1 VSSTPAVLK
10 PAASPTRAARADALE
25 QIAGWSLYTGGIKLT
40 GAAYQHL
47 GALGLNRA
55 YVSQAA
61 DALVKQQSEE
71 GPEHAQALHAAFGGS
86 TSTEASP
93 RGRASH

>member
-1 VSSTPAVLK
+1 MSSTPAVLK
-10 PAASPTRAARADALE
+10 PAASPTRAARAGALE

-61 DALVKQQSEE
+61 DRLAKEGRMTISVEE
-71 GPEHAQALHAAFGGS
+71 GVVVLRL
-86 TSTEASP
+86 T
-93 RGRASH
+93 RKGRNR

>member
-1 VSSTPAVLK
+1 MSSTPAVLK
-10 PAASPTRAARADALE
+10 PAASPSRTARADALE
-25 QIAGWSLYTGGIKLT
+25 QIAAWSLYTGGIKLT

-61 DALVKQQSEE
+61 DRLAKEGRMTISVEE
-71 GPEHAQALHAAFGGS
+71 GVVVLRL
-86 TSTEASP
+86 T
-93 RGRASH
+93 RKGRNR